1 MLSSLPCQLSE
12 MPATNDL
19 ISLYNR
25 CQADIQNMEI
35 PKTIMEDTEF
45 TARLARVQRDLQH
58 VYPLMA
64 CGVCQFKQMREKV
77 SIVLYSYF
85 VDAESNNGFRKRDD
99 QRVFGRFRWFP
110 HLYHHAPGSIR
121 EESCSSRYFEL
132 ILSQS

>member
-77 SIVLYSYF
+77 F
-85 VDAESNNGFRKRDD
+85 VFSFVSPRRKT
-99 QRVFGRFRWFP
+99 Q
-110 HLYHHAPGSIR
+110 
-121 EESCSSRYFEL
+121 SR
-132 ILSQS
+132 ISRTR

>member
-1 MLSSLPCQLSE
+1 

-45 TARLARVQRDLQH
+45 TARLARVQRDLQL
-58 VYPLMA
+58 VYPLIA

-77 SIVLYSYF
+77 F
-85 VDAESNNGFRKRDD
+85 VFSFVSPRRKT
-99 QRVFGRFRWFP
+99 Q
-110 HLYHHAPGSIR
+110 
-121 EESCSSRYFEL
+121 SR
-132 ILSQS
+132 ISRTR